1 MLQLYFN
8 FKSGLFEWA
17 WPLTVGWKQSFQSF
31 KNTMFFDIMKVHY
44 TTEVRVILYEVEI
57 QDFVNLTVIHFRPFL

>member
-1 MLQLYFN
+1 
-8 FKSGLFEWA
+8 
-17 WPLTVGWKQSFQSF
+17 
-31 KNTMFFDIMKVHY
+31 MFFDIMKVHY